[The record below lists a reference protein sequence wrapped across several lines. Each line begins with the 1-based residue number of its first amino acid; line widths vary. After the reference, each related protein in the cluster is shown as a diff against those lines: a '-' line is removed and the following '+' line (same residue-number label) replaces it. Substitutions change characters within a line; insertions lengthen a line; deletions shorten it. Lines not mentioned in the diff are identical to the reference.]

1 MSKVALK
8 NSELPKLA
16 GRVSN
21 RVYLLIGR
29 YYLWG
34 FLDKPLEQI
43 TDEEFLSIKWLGTK
57 TVEEIRK
64 VIPAPGKG

>member
-29 YYLWG
+29 YYLQG
-34 FLDKPLEQI
+34 FLDKPLEQT
-43 TDEEFLSIKWLGTK
+43 TDEELLSIKGLGTK
-57 TVEEIRK
+57 TLEEIRK